1 MSETRRKND
10 KNAPRVIR
18 QMTEVDARM
27 IAARWVAGQNLRG
40 GFPKFASA
48 DRCPASPQVWA
59 VVYDLYTADG
69 NLMDHPMVVLVDE
82 ETGEI
87 SF

>member
-1 MSETRRKND
+1 MPEMKRKND
-10 KNAPRVIR
+10 KTAPRLVR

-40 GFPKFASA
+40 GVPRFASA
-48 DRCPASPQVWA
+48 DRCPASPEVWA
-59 VVYDLYTADG
+59 VVYDLYTVEG
-69 NLMDHPMVVLVDE
+69 SLMDGPMVVLVNE
-82 ETGEI
+82 ETGEV